1 MQSTTLQ
8 AKKRTRIAVACTS
21 CRGRKSRC
29 NGGEPSCRQCSELGV
44 QCVYERLPRKQ
55 IKPPKKQANYR
66 RRLRALEDTVRDFVQ
81 NQHPMQHAVLSKHD
95 REPNNPL
102 DGQQEP
108 RSRHQE
114 SRSPVCS
121 TSNSLE
127 QNGDE
132 DTVDGMATVTSPKTM
147 NSMVLGPSS
156 NIAFLR
162 QVFDATAAALHALG
176 KTSLSGNALYRTYI
190 SSDATPVNTVSK
202 LRSANQQRLDSHL
215 LPSDSHA
222 RHLIR
227 LFFSNIGMLFP
238 VVHESEC
245 LRVYC
250 TAKMEG
256 SAAVSQSWLCLLN
269 VIFALGTCASTTHDG
284 IAGRDEETAE
294 VFIEKAEALAVHITM
309 KSADLKAVQC
319 LLLIAQYCQGTQ
331 RPDEAWH
338 LHGLA
343 VRAAI
348 QLGLHWTHTYTHL
361 KPLECE
367 LRKRT
372 WFGCVILDRM
382 LSMTLG
388 RPCTISD
395 ELLQLDLP
403 VDIGLDAVSRGPA
416 STASGQSATPNTVCL
431 FIATIQLYDVL
442 GDIIKKLYGSNV
454 DADVQQ
460 SVPALLG
467 TISHLEHK
475 LEVWKQNLPPQLQ
488 QLPLEIKAT
497 GSDSPSPAFA
507 PVFDRLS
514 VILTLRYLNTRILL
528 HRPILSACLRQ
539 RYPFGA
545 HEGPSPE
552 AHGDFLHEFANV
564 SIDICE
570 RSAVEVI
577 DIVCNASRQPGLLG
591 TWWFTAYYTYN
602 AALVIF
608 CCILLHTTTPKA
620 EISFE
625 KTECHEHANHGK
637 IVHLQRAIEATARVG
652 AGSVT
657 AKKIELALLAHR
669 QTCMALV
676 RSDAGDD
683 GREEDTSESFT
694 VAAAVSG
701 AAQLPQIDGV
711 HIPHEAGVVVSSEA
725 CNVPFLDFAQDDP
738 FATLDEGMDQPWSEL
753 DWFSDVFGPNS
764 QLEFHPMP
772 SSSLEDSL
780 QNGRYVGMSVE

>member
-309 KSADLKAVQC
+309 KSADLKA
-319 LLLIAQYCQGTQ
+319 
-331 RPDEAWH
+331 
-338 LHGLA
+338 
-343 VRAAI
+343 
-348 QLGLHWTHTYTHL
+348 
-361 KPLECE
+361 
-367 LRKRT
+367 
-372 WFGCVILDRM
+372 
-382 LSMTLG
+382 
-388 RPCTISD
+388 
-395 ELLQLDLP
+395 
-403 VDIGLDAVSRGPA
+403 
-416 STASGQSATPNTVCL
+416 VCL